1 MDTTAIERKLTALM
15 EERGITRWE
24 LAEAIGVTNVTLS
37 RWLNGQR
44 QITVYA
50 LKRCAQYFGV
60 TMDEIAKEM

>member
-1 MDTTAIERKLTALM
+1 MDTTAIARKLTALM
-15 EERGITRWE
+15 EERGITRRE
-24 LAEAIGVTNVTLS
+24 LAEAIGVRNYTLS
-37 RWLNGQR
+37 KWLNGQR